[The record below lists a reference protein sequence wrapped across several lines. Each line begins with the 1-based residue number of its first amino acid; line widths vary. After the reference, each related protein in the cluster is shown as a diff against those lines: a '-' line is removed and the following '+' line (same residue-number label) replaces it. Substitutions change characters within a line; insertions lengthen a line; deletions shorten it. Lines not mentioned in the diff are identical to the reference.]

1 MSPMHNAALYWYAW
15 RGLVVKQVRRFLRG
29 WVQNLLPSLVTAVLF
44 LAVLGHLVGR
54 EIGTLGGVPY
64 ADFILPGLVMLAVVT
79 NAYGNSSLALFGARL
94 QRHIEE
100 ILVAPMPAWLVV
112 AGFATAGVLRGLL
125 AGALVL
131 AVALPFSDL
140 QLHHAGAV
148 LGIAL
153 LTAVLF
159 SLAGLINGL
168 YARSFDH
175 TSVISTFVLTPLIYL
190 GGLFYPVERLAAPWQ
205 GIAQLNPLY
214 YVIEGFRHGLL
225 GVSAVAWTTT
235 FAVLAAACV
244 LVAGGAWYL
253 LAHSRRLRS

>member
-1 MSPMHNAALYWYAW
+1 MKGPENAVLYWYAW
-15 RGLVVKQVRRFLRG
+15 RGLVVKQMRRFLRG
-29 WVQNLLPSLVTAVLF
+29 WLQNLLPSLVTAVLF

-54 EIGTLGGVPY
+54 EIGTMGGVAY
-64 ADFILPGLVMLAVVT
+64 ADFILPGLIMLAVVT
-79 NAYGNSSLALFGARL
+79 NAYSNTTLAMFGARL

-100 ILVAPMPAWLVV
+100 ILVAPMPPWLIV
-112 AGFATAGVLRGLL
+112 AGFATGGMLRGLL

-131 AVALPFSDL
+131 AIALPFSDL

-168 YARSFDH
+168 FARSFDH

-190 GGLFYPVERLAAPWQ
+190 GGLFYPIERLADPWQ
-205 GIAQLNPLY
+205 GVAQLNPLY

-225 GVSAVAWTTT
+225 GHSAVDWTTT
-235 FAVLAAACV
+235 FAVLAGASLAV
-244 LVAGGAWYL
+244 AVLAWWLVARGTRIRA
-253 LAHSRRLRS
+253 